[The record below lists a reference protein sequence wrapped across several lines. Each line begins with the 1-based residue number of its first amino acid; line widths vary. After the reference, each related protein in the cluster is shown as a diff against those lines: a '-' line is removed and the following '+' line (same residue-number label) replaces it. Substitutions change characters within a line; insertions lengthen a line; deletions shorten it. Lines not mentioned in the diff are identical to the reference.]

1 MESGNNGSELWGVC
15 LLRESFVILI
25 LIFFSVLFIRD
36 YLLLTFVALDVVG
49 LIKLVALNDGLV
61 RLILFELFVFVL
73 AADDAGEILL
83 LLF

>member
-1 MESGNNGSELWGVC
+1 
-15 LLRESFVILI
+15 
-25 LIFFSVLFIRD
+25 LFIRD

-83 LLF
+83 RLF